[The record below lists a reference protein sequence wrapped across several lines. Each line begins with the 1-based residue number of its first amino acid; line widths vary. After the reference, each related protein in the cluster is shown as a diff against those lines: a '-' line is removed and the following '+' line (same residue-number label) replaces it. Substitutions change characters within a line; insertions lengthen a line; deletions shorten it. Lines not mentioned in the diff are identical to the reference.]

1 MRLGADPRSTGA
13 SWSMR
18 RVFVTG
24 HLLFLILNQL
34 HPLHYNHTA
43 TNQRTT
49 RLCVPVRRTLDVKM
63 MSSVSSIF
71 LIFGNKVGFSVYV
84 RDYAHRHWPKSSRRV
99 QPYYAKQTGSWK
111 IMHICESHQV
121 TQMRRDRCCFSQ
133 IWSK

>member
-34 HPLHYNHTA
+34 HPLHYNHAA

-49 RLCVPVRRTLDVKM
+49 QLCAPDGRTLDLKM
-63 MSSVSSIF
+63 MSSASPIF
-71 LIFGNKVGFSVYV
+71 LILGNKVSFSVYIC
-84 RDYAHRHWPKSSRRV
+84 DYAHRNWPKSLRQV
-99 QPYYAKQTGSWK
+99 LPYYAKQEV
-111 IMHICESHQV
+111 MHICESREAK
-121 TQMRRDRCCFSQ
+121 QMRREL
-133 IWSK
+133 